1 MRGMRGMR
9 GMRRAVA
16 AALAVVVLGGCLGD
30 QRVDSLK
37 VGECFD
43 DTVELRS
50 GAEISRVPTVP
61 CSERHDFEVF
71 HVTTYPG
78 SSYSVE
84 AIADFG
90 EVTCMSAFEAYV
102 GSSYATSALSF
113 DFFMP
118 TRGSWDQGD
127 RGVTCFAFHVQL
139 DRLRGSVRDSGM

>member
-1 MRGMRGMR
+1 MRGMRGTR
-9 GMRRAVA
+9 SAVA
-16 AALAVVVLGGCLGD
+16 AALAVVLLSGCLGE
-30 QRVDSLK
+30 QRVDSLE

-43 DTVELRS
+43 DTVELRT

-102 GSSYATSALSF
+102 GRTYVTSSLSF

-118 TRGSWDQGD
+118 TRGSWDDGD
-127 RGVTCFAFHVQL
+127 RGVTCFAFHRQL
-139 DRLRGSVRDSGM
+139 ERLRGSVRDSGL